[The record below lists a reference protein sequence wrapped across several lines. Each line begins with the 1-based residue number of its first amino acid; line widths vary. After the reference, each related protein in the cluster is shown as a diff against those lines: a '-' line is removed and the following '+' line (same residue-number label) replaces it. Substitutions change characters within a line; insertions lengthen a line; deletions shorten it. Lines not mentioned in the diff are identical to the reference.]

1 MGVTQGSG
9 RWWRAVAV
17 GLAVV
22 LAGGA
27 CGDDGDGA
35 TTGDGA
41 VADEG
46 DAAPDGD
53 FATITVPGDH
63 DTIQEAVDAAEPGDL
78 VLISPGTYEEAVDV
92 TTDDLTIR
100 GLDRAGV
107 VLDGG
112 FERANGIRVLGAN
125 GVAVENLTTQN
136 YTANGVFWTGV
147 EGFRGSYL
155 TAVRNAEYGI
165 YAFDSRNGLIEH
177 SYASGSGDGGFY
189 VGQCYPCDVLV
200 TDVLAEHNG
209 IGFSDANAG
218 GNLIITG
225 STFRNNRLGIVAG
238 SLTYELCYP
247 QREATIVGN
256 LVHSNNQE
264 DTGALGPSLLAMYN
278 GIVSTGIG
286 NVIERNR
293 VFDHDRVGIGVLPFP
308 EYDASDDI
316 PPEDEWDL
324 TCDESRELPVDE
336 DPPNPILW
344 ESYDTR
350 VIGNIVSDS
359 GDADIT
365 IFTLGG
371 DLASYGNCIAD
382 NEAEVIAPTALAEVA
397 PCNAEPTSTDATT
410 GALDILGWLEEF
422 ETFPGPVDYETQD
435 LPEVPDVENMPD
447 AESAPPNPAT
457 DMPPT
462 IDLAA
467 VAVPDEPG

>member
-1 MGVTQGSG
+1 VALGLAIVL
-9 RWWRAVAV
+9 AV
-17 GLAVV
+17 GS
-22 LAGGA
+22 
-27 CGDDGDGA
+27 CGDDGGDGA
-35 TTGDGA
+35 ATGDGA
-41 VADEG
+41 VDVGGGTGADGE
-46 DAAPDGD
+46 A
-53 FATITVPGDH
+53 ATIRVPGDH
-63 DTIQEAVDAAEPGDL
+63 GTIQAAVDSAEPGDL
-78 VLISPGTYEEAVDV
+78 ILISPGTYEEAVDV
-92 TTDDLTIR
+92 TTDELTIR

-107 VLDGG
+107 VIDGG
-112 FERANGIRVLGAN
+112 FERANGIRVLGAD

-136 YTANGVFWTGV
+136 HTANGVFWTGV
-147 EGFRGSYL
+147 VGFRGSYL

-189 VGQCYPCDVLV
+189 VGQCFPCDVLV
-200 TDVLAEHNG
+200 TDVLSEHNG

-218 GNLIITG
+218 GNLVVTR

-247 QREATIVGN
+247 QRQATIVGN

-293 VFDHDRVGIGVLPFP
+293 VFDHERVGIAVLPFP

-316 PPEDEWDL
+316 PPRDEWDL

-344 ESYDTR
+344 ESFDTR
-350 VIGNIVSDS
+350 VIGNVVSGS

-365 IFTLGG
+365 IFTLGE
-371 DLASYGNCIAD
+371 DLASYGNCIAG

-397 PCNAEPTSTDATT
+397 PCDGRPTSTDMS

-422 ETFPGPVDYETQD
+422 ETFPEPVDYQD
-435 LPEVPDVENMPD
+435 QPLPDVPEVEDMPD
-447 AESAPPNPAT
+447 AETAPASPAT
-457 DMPPT
+457 DMPPA
-462 IDLAA
+462 IDLAE
-467 VAVPDEPG
+467 VTVPEAP